1 MAEVEKLYVSWNEVD
16 GMTDDLVGQMFRDNW
31 KPDYIVGIT
40 RGGLTPALMMSH
52 KTGILMHTLDVRLR
66 DTGSKYSG
74 PESNCWMAEDAFG
87 YEDTKTLVSYRKN
100 ILIVDDINDTGETIN
115 WIKDDWQASCL
126 PDNPVWNSVWH
137 QSVKFAMLFEN
148 EASKVSSD
156 YHCKKVNK
164 FEKDVWIVYPWERQY
179 D

>member
-16 GMTDDLVGQMFRDNW
+16 SMADDIVGQMFSDNW

-40 RGGLTPALMMSH
+40 RGGLTPALMLSH
-52 KTGILMHTLDVRLR
+52 KTNIKMHTLDVRLR
-66 DTGSKYSG
+66 DGGGSNL
-74 PESNCWMAEDAFG
+74 ESNLWMAEDAFG

-115 WIKDDWQASCL
+115 WIKDDWQASCI
-126 PDNPVWNSVWH
+126 PNNPAWNSVWH
-137 QSVKFAMLFEN
+137 QNVKFAMLFEN

>member
-1 MAEVEKLYVSWNEVD
+1 MVEKLYVTWNEVD
-16 GMTDDLVGQMFRDNW
+16 HMVDDLINQMFSDSW

-52 KTGILMHTLDVRLR
+52 RTNIKMHTLDVRLR
-66 DTGSKYSG
+66 DGDGQG

-87 YEDTKTLVSYRKN
+87 YPHSDTSDNRKN
-100 ILIVDDINDTGETIN
+100 ILIVDDINDTGETIQ
-115 WIKDDWQASCL
+115 WIQKDWQAGCL
-126 PDNPVWNSVWH
+126 TGDPNWDSVWN
-137 QSVKFAMLFEN
+137 QNVKFAMLYEN

-156 YHCKKVNK
+156 YHCKTVNK

>member
-1 MAEVEKLYVSWNEVD
+1 MA
-16 GMTDDLVGQMFRDNW
+16 DDLVGQMFCDNW

-40 RGGLTPALMMSH
+40 RGGLTPALMLSH
-52 KTGILMHTLDVRLR
+52 KTGILMHTLDIRLR
-66 DTGSKYSG
+66 DTGSKYGG
-74 PESNCWMAEDAFG
+74 PESNCWMSEDAYG

-115 WIKDDWQASCL
+115 WIKDDWQASCV
-126 PDNPVWNSVWH
+126 PNNPVWNSIWH
-137 QSVKFAMLFEN
+137 QNVKFAMLFEN